1 MSFDKN
7 HLSSEVVNQKNHV
20 IQGIL
25 HSSLTLYIN
34 QRFFINKNICAI
46 VLIKV
51 VLIKDL
57 GQTQVKC

>member
-7 HLSSEVVNQKNHV
+7 HLSCEVVYQKNHV

-57 GQTQVKC
+57 GPTQVKC

>member
-57 GQTQVKC
+57 GPTQVKC